1 MNLSGN
7 SLIKHMRAYCSYGV
21 LNYRY
26 AFDSCYFRSMFDSF
40 SMRARQVVFAARFKA
55 GERGAKM
62 IDTDDF
68 LVGLI
73 LEDQGTLTK
82 TVFSELHKG
91 QGAFVNQVPSHIPFI
106 PSKRA
111 EDLLAN
117 IERLLPQSE
126 PVALTAE
133 IPLSPS
139 LKRVFDSAKA
149 IQARL
154 QHREIEPLH
163 LLAAIFTEE
172 SSRGAKLLHDSGI
185 TQEKVLLRLSEAAE
199 N

>member
-1 MNLSGN
+1 MRREYRRAFN
-7 SLIKHMRAYCSYGV
+7 SW
-21 LNYRY
+21 
-26 AFDSCYFRSMFDSF
+26 YFRSMFDSF

-62 IDTDDF
+62 IDTNDF

-73 LEDQGTLTK
+73 LEDQGALAK
-82 TVFSELHKG
+82 TIFSEIHKG

-117 IERLLPQSE
+117 IEGLFPQSE
-126 PVALTAE
+126 PVALNAE
-133 IPLSPS
+133 IRLSPS
-139 LKRVFDSAKA
+139 LERVLDSAKA
-149 IQARL
+149 LQARL
-154 QHREIEPLH
+154 QHREIEALH
-163 LLAAIFTEE
+163 LLAAILKEE
-172 SSRGAKLLHDSGI
+172 SSQGVNLLRDSGI
-185 TQEKVLLRLSEAAE
+185 TQERVLLRLLGARE